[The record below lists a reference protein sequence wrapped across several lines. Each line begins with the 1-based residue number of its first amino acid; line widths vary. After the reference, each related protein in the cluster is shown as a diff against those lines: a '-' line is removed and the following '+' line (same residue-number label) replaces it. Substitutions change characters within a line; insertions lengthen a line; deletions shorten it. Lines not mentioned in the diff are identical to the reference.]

1 MIRTNVYLDEE
12 QLGALRAV
20 SESRGEPVA
29 SLVRQ
34 AVDDWLAENGVRQIP
49 VDEWERRF
57 DALLHRRARVNRR
70 VKPTPGT
77 TQKSISSR
85 GTSRASGGGSR
96 SWSLPRGTSSAGEP
110 TR

>member
-70 VKPTPGT
+70 VKPTPARVE
-77 TQKSISSR
+77 QDV
-85 GTSRASGGGSR
+85 AAAVAEVR
-96 SWSLPRGTSSAGEP
+96 SAR
-110 TR
+110 RR